1 MKDAKVL
8 TKKENCY
15 EVGLMDNAATDIIR
29 ALDLLR
35 FRTEP
40 AITPEVED
48 ARSACRDALDTI
60 MHLIWRRGS
69 RAHSLEEFKDEYL
82 NIKTYGE
89 TGD

>member
-8 TKKENCY
+8 TEKENCY

-35 FRTEP
+35 FGTDEG
-40 AITPEVED
+40 ED

-69 RAHSLEEFKDEYL
+69 RGYSLKEFKDEYL
-82 NIKTYGE
+82 NIKAYGE